1 VENEIL
7 VKVNNS
13 TSFIKESIMVTVT
26 VKLTEEEIDTI
37 FMYISKGIISDRS
50 KQLKEDFQK
59 IKDMI
64 KEAKE
69 ERIRGL
75 HGKQCED

>member
-1 VENEIL
+1 
-7 VKVNNS
+7 
-13 TSFIKESIMVTVT
+13 MVTVT

-37 FMYISKGIISDRS
+37 LIYVSKGVTSDRS
-50 KQLKEDFQK
+50 KKLEKDFQK

>member
-1 VENEIL
+1 
-7 VKVNNS
+7 
-13 TSFIKESIMVTVT
+13 MVTVT
-26 VKLTEEEIDTI
+26 VKLTDEEIDTI

-75 HGKQCED
+75 HGEQCED

>member
-1 VENEIL
+1 
-7 VKVNNS
+7 
-13 TSFIKESIMVTVT
+13 MVTAT

-37 FMYISKGIISDRS
+37 LIYISKGVTSDRS
-50 KQLKEDFQK
+50 KKLKKDFQK

-64 KEAKE
+64 EEAKQ

-75 HGKQCED
+75 HGEQCED

>member
-1 VENEIL
+1 MI
-7 VKVNNS
+7 
-13 TSFIKESIMVTVT
+13 TAT

-37 FMYISKGIISDRS
+37 LIYISKSVTSDRS
-50 KQLKEDFQK
+50 KKLKKDFQK

-64 KEAKE
+64 EEAKQ

-75 HGKQCED
+75 HGEQCED

>member
-1 VENEIL
+1 M
-7 VKVNNS
+7 S
-13 TSFIKESIMVTVT
+13 ES
-26 VKLTEEEIDTI
+26 KDLNQELEELLDAELTEEEIAAI
-37 FMYISKGIISDRS
+37 LMYVSKGVTSDRS
-50 KQLKEDFQK
+50 KQLEKDFQK

-69 ERIRGL
+69 ERIKGL

>member
-1 VENEIL
+1 
-7 VKVNNS
+7 
-13 TSFIKESIMVTVT
+13 MVTAT

-37 FMYISKGIISDRS
+37 LIYISKGVTSDRS
-50 KQLKEDFQK
+50 KQLEKDFQK

>member
-1 VENEIL
+1 
-7 VKVNNS
+7 
-13 TSFIKESIMVTVT
+13 MVTAT

-37 FMYISKGIISDRS
+37 LIYISKGVTSDRS
-50 KQLKEDFQK
+50 KQLKKDFQK

-64 KEAKE
+64 EEAKQ

-75 HGKQCED
+75 HGEQCED

>member
-1 VENEIL
+1 MI
-7 VKVNNS
+7 
-13 TSFIKESIMVTVT
+13 TAT

-37 FMYISKGIISDRS
+37 LIYISKGVTSDRS
-50 KQLKEDFQK
+50 KKLKKDFQK

-64 KEAKE
+64 EEAKQ

-75 HGKQCED
+75 HGEQCED

>member
-1 VENEIL
+1 MI
-7 VKVNNS
+7 
-13 TSFIKESIMVTVT
+13 TVT

>member
-1 VENEIL
+1 
-7 VKVNNS
+7 
-13 TSFIKESIMVTVT
+13 MVTVT

-37 FMYISKGIISDRS
+37 LIYISKGVTSDRS
-50 KQLKEDFQK
+50 KQLKKDFRK

-64 KEAKE
+64 EEAKQ

-75 HGKQCED
+75 HGEQCED

>member
-1 VENEIL
+1 
-7 VKVNNS
+7 
-13 TSFIKESIMVTVT
+13 MVTVT

-37 FMYISKGIISDRS
+37 LIYISKGVTSDRS
-50 KQLKEDFQK
+50 KQLKKDFQK

-64 KEAKE
+64 EEAKQ

-75 HGKQCED
+75 HGEQCED

>member
-1 VENEIL
+1 
-7 VKVNNS
+7 
-13 TSFIKESIMVTVT
+13 MVVVT
-26 VKLTEEEIDTI
+26 VKLTEEEIDAI
-37 FMYISKGIISDRS
+37 LVYISKGVTSDRS

-64 KEAKE
+64 EEAKK

-75 HGKQCED
+75 HGEQCGD

>member
-1 VENEIL
+1 
-7 VKVNNS
+7 
-13 TSFIKESIMVTVT
+13 MVTVT

-37 FMYISKGIISDRS
+37 LIYISKGVTSDRS
-50 KQLKEDFQK
+50 KKLKKDFQK

-64 KEAKE
+64 EEAKQ

-75 HGKQCED
+75 HGKQCEN

>member
-1 VENEIL
+1 
-7 VKVNNS
+7 
-13 TSFIKESIMVTVT
+13 MVTVT

-59 IKDMI
+59 IT
-64 KEAKE
+64 
-69 ERIRGL
+69 GL
-75 HGKQCED
+75 KSRM

>member
-75 HGKQCED
+75 HGKQCEN